1 MAYRGR
7 LSNGTRSGLSGS
19 RRFESCR
26 LTSFVAVGGHRLLAS
41 GLTRQFDLGF
51 AIYHLHEAEVTPV
64 CPRMS

>member
-26 LTSFVAVGGHRLLAS
+26 LTSFVAVGGHRLLAMALLDHS
-41 GLTRQFDLGF
+41 IWASPSTIFMKRR
-51 AIYHLHEAEVTPV
+51 LHPCAHE
-64 CPRMS
+64 